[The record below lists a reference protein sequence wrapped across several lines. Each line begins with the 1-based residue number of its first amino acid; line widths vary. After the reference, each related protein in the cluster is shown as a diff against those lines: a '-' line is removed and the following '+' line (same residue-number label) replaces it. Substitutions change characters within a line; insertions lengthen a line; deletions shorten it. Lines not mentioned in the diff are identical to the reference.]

1 MPARHIMKDWLFC
14 RLVVL
19 FPFSFWLYHKE
30 DAVGGLLLQRS
41 EGAVAEAE
49 DRHHQ
54 HHHHHIHGNGDYDD
68 DDDVD
73 DDDDHDDDHDDDEVR
88 PSF

>member
-49 DRHHQ
+49 DRHH
-54 HHHHHIHGNGDYDD
+54 HPMATGKGVDDDGDD
-68 DDDVD
+68 DDD
-73 DDDDHDDDHDDDEVR
+73 
-88 PSF
+88 FWFGGNYT

>member
-49 DRHHQ
+49 DRHH
-54 HHHHHIHGNGDYDD
+54 HHKDD
-68 DDDVD
+68 DDDD
-73 DDDDHDDDHDDDEVR
+73 D
-88 PSF
+88 FWFGGNYT